1 MLERIGSDDILVQDY
16 TSNFKIKEYI
26 QEELIPKAF
35 PSVPVNKLNVGFIGV
50 ISELISTAIEDSS
63 ATAALMMNE
72 SFITR
77 AVLPKSIYSEAS
89 LFDLGY
95 SFAIPSKCNFVLEM
109 SLDDVINNSQPVIG
123 EGMYR
128 YILDRDTQIIL
139 GSNTYRLDYDIVID
153 WQMIDG
159 KRVFN
164 IYYDMSSPCAISTL
178 TSQYIKHQVASS
190 GWLVLFINPMEFER
204 KVETNSITD
213 NLITTNSDI
222 TLKWTRQIAGI
233 DLTYISPRGQRMPM
247 KVKPLYSRAVSEPF
261 VWYTFN
267 DDNTLSLSFNSN
279 AAYWSPEF
287 NSKIES
293 VIYTCT
299 GAAANFDTYNSD
311 TGVPVQKVST
321 NYSYN
326 ADTRMVALCYSGSTG
341 GANKGTIEDLR
352 NDVILAYNS
361 ANCIS
366 TDNDLRIWFENYA
379 KRYDTKAMFFK
390 RRDDPGGRL
399 FSQFVAIVKDSYVY
413 PTNTLTLSVNES
425 DFDYVNRD
433 ANGIAQEFIIKPG
446 HLWEYDDTDTTISR
460 DTVRMVEVAD
470 GNAMIM
476 DDSIPSI
483 SDTRPFMFVNPFYIK
498 IYREPAVSMNYNYL
512 LDHTSWPEDIPFD
525 SNSFYQFQ
533 LATFH
538 IERTLSQKNNNM
550 YHIDVICIPVVTT
563 NNGLKYIEGVGSEFP
578 VYNNNMRM
586 VLITRT
592 ATDGETGYI
601 ELTPTEE
608 RDGGSYVFSCD
619 IAVHDNI
626 GSDMK
631 LEVDL
636 ENTPGMKSLLTTGP
650 NAGKVLM
657 DSAETNFHF
666 AVLMKDSSAAT
677 SMLFENPTY
686 QGYVMANRFTNDYH
700 SLTLYKPMSMMR
712 STITFSGENGSY
724 NVKATLSPLLKY
736 DVPLDE
742 EGMAY
747 FIRAFSEQYA
757 AMEPII
763 SILDGNSYL
772 DFKLYNTYGR
782 SSNYYI
788 GPEDGK
794 ENLYDSTILLDNVYV
809 KIKLRMSVY
818 DRSMYSQTVQDVVN
832 DISLFFEAIDSG
844 SDSDVHVSD
853 LIHAIIDNNPNVRY
867 VRFLGFND
875 YDANKQS
882 IFVKFSDISELRQDQ
897 LMPYVPEMIRVDANS
912 IDITEE
918 T

>member
-1 MLERIGSDDILVQDY
+1 MIERIGSEDIIVQDY

-26 QEELIPKAF
+26 EEVLIPKAF
-35 PSVPVNKLNVGFIGV
+35 PNVPVNKLNLGFVGV
-50 ISELISTAIEDSS
+50 VSELVSTAIEDAN
-63 ATAALMMNE
+63 ATAALMANE

-95 SFAIPSKCNFVLEM
+95 SFAIPSRCNFALEIA
-109 SLDDVINNSQPVIG
+109 LDDVINNSQPVIG
-123 EGMYR
+123 EAMYR
-128 YILDRDTQIIL
+128 YILDKDTKIIL

-164 IYYDMSSPCAISTL
+164 VYYDMSSQNSISKL
-178 TSQYIKHQVASS
+178 TSQYIKHQVSSS
-190 GWLVLFINPMEFER
+190 GWIVLFISPMEFER

-233 DLTYISPRGQRMPM
+233 DLTYITPRGQRMSM
-247 KVKPLYSRAVSEPF
+247 KVKPQYSQAVSEPF
-261 VWYTFN
+261 VWYTFD

-299 GAAANFDTYNSD
+299 GAEANFDSYDSS

-341 GANKGTIEDLR
+341 GANRGTIEDLR
-352 NDVILAYNS
+352 NEVILAYNS

-366 TDNDLRIWFENYA
+366 TDNDLRIWFDNYG

-399 FSQFVAIVKDSYVY
+399 FSQFVAINRDSYIF
-413 PTNTLTLSVNES
+413 PTNTLTLNVDEN
-425 DFDYVNRD
+425 DFDFVNRD

-446 HLWEYDDTDTTISR
+446 HLWEYDDTEDTISR
-460 DTVRMVEVAD
+460 DTVRMVKVAD
-470 GNAMIM
+470 GCSMIM

-483 SDTRPFMFVNPFYIK
+483 TTDRPFMFVNPFYIK
-498 IYREPAVSMNYNYL
+498 IYRDPAVSMNYNYL
-512 LDHTSWPEDIPFD
+512 LDDTSWPEAIPYD

-538 IERTLSQKNNNM
+538 IERTLSAKNNNM

-563 NNGLKYIEGVGSEFP
+563 NSGLKYIEGIGSEYP
-578 VYNNNMRM
+578 VYNNNLRM

-592 ATDGETGYI
+592 ASDGETGYI

-608 RDGGSYVFSCD
+608 RDGGSYVFSGD

-626 GSDMK
+626 SSDMK
-631 LEVDL
+631 LEVDM
-636 ENTPGMKSLLTTGP
+636 EKTSGMKSLITTGV
-650 NAGKVLM
+650 NAGKVLI
-657 DSAETNFHF
+657 DSSETNFHF
-666 AVLMKDSSAAT
+666 AVLMRDSSVANT
-677 SMLFENPTY
+677 MLFEDPTY
-686 QGYVMANRFTNDYH
+686 KGYVMANRFTNDYH

-736 DVPLDE
+736 DVPLIE
-742 EGMAY
+742 EDMSY
-747 FIRAFSEQYA
+747 FIRAFSEQYQ
-757 AMEPII
+757 AMEPVI

-794 ENLYDSTILLDNVYV
+794 DNLYDSNILLDNVYV
-809 KIKLRMSVY
+809 KIKFRMSVY
-818 DRSMYSQTVQDVVN
+818 DRSMYSQTVNDVVN
-832 DISLFFEAIDSG
+832 DISLFFEAIADG
-844 SDSDVHVSD
+844 EDTDVHVSD
-853 LIHAIIDNNPNVRY
+853 LIHAIIENNPNVRY
-867 VRFLGFND
+867 IRFIGFND

-882 IFVKFSDISELRQDQ
+882 IFVKFTDVSELRRDQ
-897 LMPYVPEMIRVDANS
+897 LMPYVPEIIRVDGSS
-912 IDITEE
+912 IEIVEE